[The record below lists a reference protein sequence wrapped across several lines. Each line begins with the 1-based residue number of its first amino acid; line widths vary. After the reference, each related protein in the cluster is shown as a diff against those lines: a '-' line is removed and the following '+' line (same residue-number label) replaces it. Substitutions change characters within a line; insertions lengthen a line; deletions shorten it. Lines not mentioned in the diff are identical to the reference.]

1 LNCGKQT
8 TTLKKIEI
16 MTDYKINYNPL
27 NNLDIIDLEVVKS
40 YDRRN
45 KDLANYNLVKY
56 YGKEML
62 MTKEE
67 CDRIDDNNRVL
78 RNEDLKFMKY
88 LNGVTK

>member
-1 LNCGKQT
+1 
-8 TTLKKIEI
+8 

-67 CDRIDDNNRVL
+67 CDRIDESNRVL

-88 LNGVTK
+88 LNVVTK

>member
-1 LNCGKQT
+1 
-8 TTLKKIEI
+8 

-27 NNLDIIDLEVVKS
+27 NNLDIIDLEIVKS

-45 KDLANYNLVKY
+45 KDLAKYNLVKY

-67 CDRIDDNNRVL
+67 CDRIDENNRVL

>member
-1 LNCGKQT
+1 
-8 TTLKKIEI
+8 

-27 NNLDIIDLEVVKS
+27 NNLDIIDLEVVKY

-67 CDRIDDNNRVL
+67 CDRIYENNRVL

-88 LNGVTK
+88 LKGFDL

>member
-1 LNCGKQT
+1 
-8 TTLKKIEI
+8 

-67 CDRIDDNNRVL
+67 CDRIDENNRVL

-88 LNGVTK
+88 LNVVTK

>member
-1 LNCGKQT
+1 
-8 TTLKKIEI
+8 
-16 MTDYKINYNPL
+16 MTDFKINYNPL

-67 CDRIDDNNRVL
+67 CDRIDENNRVL

>member
-1 LNCGKQT
+1 
-8 TTLKKIEI
+8 

-67 CDRIDDNNRVL
+67 CDRIDENNRVL

-88 LNGVTK
+88 LNGVTKQKNFKNNNQLNK

>member
-1 LNCGKQT
+1 
-8 TTLKKIEI
+8 
-16 MTDYKINYNPL
+16 MTNYKINYNPL

-67 CDRIDDNNRVL
+67 CDRIYENNRVL

-88 LNGVTK
+88 LNGFSL

>member
-1 LNCGKQT
+1 
-8 TTLKKIEI
+8 

-27 NNLDIIDLEVVKS
+27 NNLDIIDLEIVKS

-56 YGKEML
+56 YGKEMI

-67 CDRIDDNNRVL
+67 CDRIDENNRVL

-88 LNGVTK
+88 LNGVTKQKNFKNNNQLNK

>member
-1 LNCGKQT
+1 
-8 TTLKKIEI
+8 

>member
-1 LNCGKQT
+1 
-8 TTLKKIEI
+8 
-16 MTDYKINYNPL
+16 MTNYKINYNPL

-67 CDRIDDNNRVL
+67 CDRIDENNRVL

-88 LNGVTK
+88 LNGVSL

>member
-1 LNCGKQT
+1 
-8 TTLKKIEI
+8 
-16 MTDYKINYNPL
+16 MTEFKINYNPL
-27 NNLDIIDLEVVKS
+27 NNLDIIDLEVVKY

-45 KDLANYNLVKY
+45 KDLAKYNLVKY

-67 CDRIDDNNRVL
+67 CDRIYENNRVL

-88 LNGVTK
+88 LKGCDI

>member
-1 LNCGKQT
+1 
-8 TTLKKIEI
+8 

-88 LNGVTK
+88 LNGVTKQKNFKNNNQLNK